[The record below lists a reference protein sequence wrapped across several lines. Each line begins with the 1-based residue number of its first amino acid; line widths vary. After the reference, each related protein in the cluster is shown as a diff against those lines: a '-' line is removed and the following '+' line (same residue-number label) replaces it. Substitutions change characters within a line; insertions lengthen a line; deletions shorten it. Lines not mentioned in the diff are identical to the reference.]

1 MQSIS
6 RRGLVVSAA
15 AASAAFGL
23 NGPLEFV
30 APASAQKGSGPGGSP
45 AASPAPKAGAAPVH
59 ANGSRQALIDKG
71 FSKFKVGNA
80 EVTMLYDGTWEKAHD
95 PGFIKNASVD
105 ETKAALK
112 AANMTDAYMPIPF
125 TVPVVRIGGKTIMF
139 DSGTGGQASPTAGLI
154 QQKGMLKAAGIDP
167 ASISTIIVTHF
178 HPDHIFGLM
187 AKDTNEQIFP
197 NAEIIVPTAEY
208 KFWTDPG
215 TIAKLP
221 EARQGLAK
229 RIQATMPTWKNIKQV
244 DDGKD
249 AVPGIKAIA
258 SYGHT
263 PGHTAY
269 VLGSGAQQLIISSD
283 VTNVAALFAKN
294 PDWMAAFDAD
304 GAMAVASRK
313 AIFDRAIADK
323 AIVTGYHWGLPGA
336 GTIKKD
342 GNGYALV
349 PVAV

>member
-15 AASAAFGL
+15 AAGAAFGL
-23 NGPLEFV
+23 SRPLEFI
-30 APASAQKGSGPGGSP
+30 APANAQ
-45 AASPAPKAGAAPVH
+45 ALAH
-59 ANGSRQALIDKG
+59 ANGSPQALIEKG
-71 FSKFKVGNA
+71 FAKFKVGDA
-80 EVTMLYDGTWEKAHD
+80 EVTMLYDGMAERPHD

-112 AANMTDAYMPIPF
+112 AGNMTDAFVPVPF
-125 TVPVVRIGGKTIMF
+125 TVPVVKIGAKTIMF
-139 DSGTGGQASPTAGLI
+139 DAGTGGQVTPTAGLI
-154 QQKGMLKAAGIDP
+154 QKNGLLKAAGIDP

-178 HPDHIFGLM
+178 HADHIFGLM

-197 NAEIIVPTAEY
+197 NAEIIVPAAEY

-229 RIQATMPTWKNIKQV
+229 RIQATLPNWKNIKQV
-244 DDGKD
+244 EDGKD
-249 AVPGIKAIA
+249 AVAGIKAVA
-258 SYGHT
+258 CYGHT
-263 PGHTAY
+263 PGHTGY
-269 VLGSGAQQLIISSD
+269 VIGSGAQQLIISSD
-283 VTNVAALFAKN
+283 ITNVAALFAKN
-294 PDWMAAFDAD
+294 PEWMAAFDQD

-313 AIFDRAIADK
+313 AIFERAIADK

-336 GTIKKD
+336 GTIQKN

-349 PVAV
+349 PVSVT

>member
-1 MQSIS
+1 MHSIS

-15 AASAAFGL
+15 AAGAAFGL
-23 NGPLEFV
+23 NRPLEFV
-30 APASAQKGSGPGGSP
+30 APAMAQ
-45 AASPAPKAGAAPVH
+45 KAGAN
-59 ANGSRQALIDKG
+59 ANGSPQALVDKG
-71 FSKFKVGNA
+71 FAKFKVGDA

-105 ETKAALK
+105 EAKAALK
-112 AANMTDAYMPIPF
+112 AAGMTDAFMPIPF
-125 TVPVVRIGGKTIMF
+125 TVPVVKIGGKTIMF
-139 DSGTGGQASPTAGLI
+139 DAGTGGQAAPTAGLI
-154 QQKGMLKAAGIDP
+154 QKNNMLKAAGIDP

-197 NAEIIVPTAEY
+197 NAEIIVPAAEY
-208 KFWTDPG
+208 TFWTDPG

-229 RIQATMPTWKNIKQV
+229 RIQATLPNWKNIKQV
-244 DDGKD
+244 EDGKD
-249 AVPGIKAIA
+249 AVAGIKAVA
-258 SYGHT
+258 CYGHT
-263 PGHTAY
+263 PGHTGY

-283 VTNVAALFAKN
+283 ITNVAALFAKN
-294 PDWMAAFDAD
+294 PEWMGAFDQD
-304 GAMAVASRK
+304 GALAVTSRK

-323 AIVTGYHWGLPGA
+323 AIVTGYHWGMPGA
-336 GTIKKD
+336 GTIQKD

-349 PVAV
+349 PVTVT